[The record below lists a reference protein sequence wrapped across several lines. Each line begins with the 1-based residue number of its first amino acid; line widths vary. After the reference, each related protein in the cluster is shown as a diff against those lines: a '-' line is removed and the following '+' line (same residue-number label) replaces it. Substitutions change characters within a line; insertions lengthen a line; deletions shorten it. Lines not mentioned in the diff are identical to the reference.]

1 MPFIIITHKDGHDIS
16 WHVQN
21 IPKIIWFNMVHIF
34 WLKLRSAVEKGDP
47 LIRQGPSR
55 HRAVSL
61 SARPE
66 EPSACEVRPMWCRC
80 RVGNRSNRSCISCT
94 IVNLFHIFPHDITS
108 NTSRCRCKK
117 VKHGKTLEQTNVK
130 VLLVY
135 CKILQ
140 KILLICFKYFISPPR
155 LHRRGLILQPMWAVP
170 AVHCG
175 DDSGEANP
183 CSACVGCG
191 SQASTVRFE
200 FAADFNDT
208 PRYTPWS
215 VVR

>member
-1 MPFIIITHKDGHDIS
+1 MTC
-16 WHVQN
+16 
-21 IPKIIWFNMVHIF
+21 PKYSKNNMVHIF
-34 WLKLRSAVEKGDP
+34 WDWNWDPSSKKGIHSFARDHP
-47 LIRQGPSR
+47 GTS
-55 HRAVSL
+55 VSL

-66 EPSACEVRPMWCRC
+66 EPSAWGVRPMWCRC
-80 RVGNRSNRSCISCT
+80 RVSGNRSCISCT
-94 IVNLFHIFPHDITS
+94 IVNLFHIFPHDITSS

-130 VLLVY
+130 VLFIAKN
-135 CKILQ
+135 CQ
-140 KILLICFKYFISPPR
+140 KNMLIYFKYFISPPR

-170 AVHCG
+170 AVNCG